1 MKRILLYQ
9 DITTGTINTLTE
21 MKSQYEI
28 ENNCNLSIS
37 DDEMET
43 ILRDQLW
50 SVGGNLLIISC
61 NDPILA
67 WCHEYATEMEAERYL
82 SKTEIEYSIKEC
94 YEGIINADE
103 YILQPI
109 RDNLYNGNRNL
120 LDRLNEITK
129 EVK

>member
-9 DITTGTINTLTE
+9 NIKNGTINTLTE
-21 MKSQYEI
+21 MRTQYEI
-28 ENNCNLSIS
+28 ANNCDLPIT
-37 DDEMET
+37 DDTMES

-61 NDPILA
+61 NDPILK
-67 WCHEYATEMEAERYL
+67 WVHDYATEMEAERYL
-82 SKTEIEYSIKEC
+82 SNEEIEYSIREC
-94 YEGIINADE
+94 YEGILNADE

-109 RDNLYNGNRNL
+109 RDNLYGNRNL
-120 LDRLNEITK
+120 LDRLNKLLK